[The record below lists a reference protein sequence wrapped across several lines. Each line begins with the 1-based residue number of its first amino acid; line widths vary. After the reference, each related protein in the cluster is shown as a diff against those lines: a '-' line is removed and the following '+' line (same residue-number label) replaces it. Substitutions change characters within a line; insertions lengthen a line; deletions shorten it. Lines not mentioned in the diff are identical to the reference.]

1 MTKDDSAFLKK
12 NKDLP
17 RDNPVNVME
26 VLRLAV
32 VLGLLILLMEPSA
45 MIYAFARLSGYTTG
59 HWAAD
64 WFCSVVGFG
73 RGTATL
79 VKWLVDEGV
88 IKGTSIIARAAIPI
102 ASPTP
107 LGWAL
112 LAVTIGCG

>member
-1 MTKDDSAFLKK
+1 LTKDDSAFLKK
-12 NKDLP
+12 YKELP
-17 RDNPVNVME
+17 SNNLANVME
-26 VLRLAV
+26 VLRLAA

-45 MIYAFARLSGYTTG
+45 MIYAFARLSGYTAG

-88 IKGTSIIARAAIPI
+88 IKGTGVIARVAIQI
-102 ASPTP
+102 ANSTP
-107 LGWAL
+107 LGGLSWR
-112 LAVTIGCG
+112 

>member
-12 NKDLP
+12 YKELP
-17 RDNPVNVME
+17 SNNLANVME
-26 VLRLAV
+26 VLRLAA
-32 VLGLLILLMEPSA
+32 VLGLLQLMEPSV
-45 MIYAFARLSGYTTG
+45 MIYAFARLSGYTAG

-88 IKGTSIIARAAIPI
+88 IKGTGVIARVAIQI
-102 ASPTP
+102 ANSTP
-107 LGWAL
+107 LGGLSWR
-112 LAVTIGCG
+112 